1 MAVSRENINPT
12 RMELIRLKQRIK
24 LAREGHKLLKQK
36 RDALILEFFRIL
48 KEAGDLQGELYNQL
62 DSAYKAITAAEI
74 QHGALAL
81 ESIALAV
88 DAIDKKGLKVTSKNI
103 MGVKVPEVSELA
115 VVKSMLTRESS
126 VLEGSAKIDEV
137 MTHFEKA
144 LDVVMQISEKETVIR
159 RLLRD
164 IEKTKRR
171 VNAIEFILIPRSE
184 AQRTYISM
192 RLDEIERESFFALKR
207 IKKMK
212 EVAGE
217 A

>member
-1 MAVSRENINPT
+1 MAVSGENIKPT
-12 RMELIRLKQRIK
+12 RMELIKLKQRIK
-24 LAREGHKLLKQK
+24 LAKDGHNLLKQK

-48 KEAGDLQGELYNQL
+48 KDTGDLQGELYKQL
-62 DSAYKAITAAEI
+62 NMAYCALASAEI

-88 DAIDKKGLKVTSKNI
+88 DAIDKKGLKVSSKNI

-115 VVKSMLTRESS
+115 VVKSLLTRESS

-137 MTHFEKA
+137 MKHFESA
-144 LDVVMQISEKETVIR
+144 LELVMQIAEKETAIR

-184 AQRTYISM
+184 EQMSYISM

-207 IKKMK
+207 IKKLK
-212 EVAGE
+212 EAAGE
-217 A
+217 S